1 MNDTVLMVMS
11 IRDFKSVV
19 DSNNSLDCEKI
30 IFRGY
35 TEYELC
41 PLINNFIKESNFKY
55 YFICSDD
62 CVMSKQNFD
71 LLKFNLQFF
80 PIVSGWG
87 IVRQNNN
94 QTTISN
100 TGTITNLFCKIPQV
114 TWTNYDSNKVL
125 GPIGVYYDTH
135 EINKLPNFIKS
146 GFTGWFY
153 TGMSKKLWEEY
164 PFQVCEY
171 PSASSDMNFS
181 LRVLKDGKY
190 DQTIVKKARGIH
202 ISNLNHIKVVHI
214 HDVKKRKKEIIRT
227 F

>member
-11 IRDFKSVV
+11 IRNIKSVV

-35 TEYELC
+35 TEYELS

-55 YFICSDD
+55 YFLTSDD
-62 CVMSKQNFD
+62 CIMSKQNFD

-80 PIVSGWG
+80 PIISGWG
-87 IVRQNNN
+87 VIRQDIN

-100 TGTITNLFCKIPQV
+100 VDTITNLSCRIPQI
-114 TWTNYDSNKVL
+114 TWTNYDSNKIL
-125 GPIGVYYDTH
+125 GPIGSYYNTY
-135 EINKLPNFIKS
+135 EINKLPNFIKT
-146 GFTGWFY
+146 GFTGWFF

-202 ISNLNHIKVVHI
+202 LSNLNHVKVVHI
-214 HDVKKRKKEIIRT
+214 HDVKKRKKEIIKT